1 MPTFK
6 GFKSPVV
13 GNTKILY
20 DIDLINAD
28 LMNHFM
34 TMKGERVMD
43 ADYGFIGWDMLFDLK
58 TQYNKVLLEND
69 VVRIIATEPR
79 VQMIDMQVQEYEHGF
94 TVAVVLEYHNIGT
107 DRLEIAFDE
116 SMVEKQR

>member
-94 TVAVVLEYHNIGT
+94 TVSVVLEYHNIGT